1 MPPYDPA
8 GPPLRLLA
16 RLTRCAYYDADRRR
30 AAFAEAGQSVLGEF
44 EGAGTLAVLSTSG
57 SAVFLSFRGTD
68 FDELAD
74 LLTDLKLRLID
85 AEVGRVHAGF
95 SGALDAVWPA
105 LVAALPD
112 DGRPLCVVGHSL
124 GGALAQLAG
133 SRLRTRAD
141 LRVVS
146 FGSPRVGDAAFARGL
161 TTALAGRLVRVTHD
175 HDPVGDLPPQG
186 LGYRHA
192 GQTLR
197 LLDDGDF
204 ETSDGPESADDRAAP
219 VALRERLDDRART
232 HLIRHY
238 EGSSRAGRRAVG
250 GLRARAR
257 RRRRRRWTRCRAGR
271 ASTPPGQR
279 RGRSRQGRARRR
291 C

>member
-133 SRLRTRAD
+133 SRPARAPTCASSASAARAWATRPSPAASPPRSPAAWCASRMTMIP
-141 LRVVS
+141 LGICRRR
-146 FGSPRVGDAAFARGL
+146 GSATGTLARPCACW
-161 TTALAGRLVRVTHD
+161 TTVTS
-175 HDPVGDLPPQG
+175 
-186 LGYRHA
+186 
-192 GQTLR
+192 
-197 LLDDGDF
+197 
-204 ETSDGPESADDRAAP
+204 ETSEGPESA
-219 VALRERLDDRART
+219 
-232 HLIRHY
+232 
-238 EGSSRAGRRAVG
+238 GCGRRRPPCAS
-250 GLRARAR
+250 AWTTAR
-257 RRRRRRWTRCRAGR
+257 RPT
-271 ASTPPGQR
+271 
-279 RGRSRQGRARRR
+279 
-291 C
+291 